1 MRVRSFYRFLLLSAL
16 ILPGL
21 ASAAP
26 SPGTALESIDLMQ
39 ISIREFIEQTLSE
52 QPDSQMSDTAKIDVR
67 RIDPRLRL
75 SKCDKP
81 LTHSLM
87 QRRNQSGNLTVKTA
101 CEGIHS
107 WSIYTSAKVQRI
119 APILVANR
127 YMNRGDLLSQADVR
141 MEPRDTHSISHGFIT
156 DLSRA
161 IGMEL
166 KRPLREGEA
175 LRLSQLIEPLAVIKG
190 DAVVIE
196 ATSGQIS
203 VVAPGEALANGR
215 TGQQIKVRNTKSDR
229 IIRAKVISPGKV
241 QVIL

>member
-16 ILPGL
+16 ISAGL
-21 ASAAP
+21 ANAAP
-26 SPGTALESIDLMQ
+26 GHASDLESIDLMQ
-39 ISIREFIEQTLSE
+39 TSIQEFIEQTLSE
-52 QPDSQMSDTAKIDVR
+52 QPDSQTSDTVKIDVR

-75 SKCDKP
+75 SRCDKP
-81 LTHSLM
+81 LTHSMM
-87 QRRNQSGNLTVKTA
+87 QRRNQGGNLTVKTA
-101 CEGIHS
+101 CEGMQP

-119 APILVANR
+119 TPILVANR
-127 YMNRGDLLSQADVR
+127 YMSRGDLLSQADVR

-156 DLSRA
+156 ELSHA
-161 IGMEL
+161 VGMEL

-175 LRLSQLIEPLAVIKG
+175 LRLSQLIEPLAITKG

-203 VVAPGEALANGR
+203 VIAPGEALANGR